1 MVTLLKG
8 TMIKRMQ
15 ELKSN
20 NLYKIFY
27 GILLLIVVF
36 FIFLLSGL
44 NKTDNLITDG
54 PLPND
59 CINQK
64 IPHYAKSLFV
74 DDKLNRK
81 KDKYSFI
88 AAGHIYGS
96 HRSAQQGSILPA
108 TTLLNN
114 ISLLKSLE
122 SDFFVS
128 LGDSYWWPD
137 SKYINSFISSV
148 IETLDLPFIIAPGN
162 HEIGN
167 DISIFCNRFGPL
179 YYRFSYGFSE
189 FIVLNTGLNGKA
201 FLDDTQLSFLMSVI
215 QSLNETE
222 ELKHLFILSHKFI
235 WAPEDS
241 VMQVISKDRIEG
253 ENYRQ
258 YNDTNFYKN
267 VLPVIKMSKKP
278 IYWITGDLKPLPLF
292 FHKKNNITYIATH
305 IYDVVQDAVI
315 QVKISNDKVT
325 FHPVSL
331 SGKKLQ
337 PLENYNVKYWEDWYA
352 KK

>member
-1 MVTLLKG
+1 MAILLRG
-8 TMIKRMQ
+8 TAMKKMQ
-15 ELKSN
+15 EPKSN
-20 NLYKIFY
+20 NLYKIFC
-27 GILLLIVVF
+27 GILLLIVTL
-36 FIFLLSGL
+36 FILSLSGFNRADKL
-44 NKTDNLITDG
+44 VTDG
-54 PLPND
+54 SLPKD
-59 CINQK
+59 CLNQK
-64 IPHYAKSLFV
+64 IPNYAKSLFV
-74 DDKLNRK
+74 DDKLNSK
-81 KDKYSFI
+81 KDEYSFI

-96 HRSAQQGSILPA
+96 HRSAQQGRVLPA
-108 TTLLNN
+108 ASLVNN

-128 LGDSYWWPD
+128 LGDSYWWPEF
-137 SKYINSFISSV
+137 KYINSFISS
-148 IETLDLPFIIAPGN
+148 IIATLDLPFIIAPGN
-162 HEIGN
+162 HEIG
-167 DISIFCNRFGPL
+167 DDVSIFCKQFGPL
-179 YYRFSYGFSE
+179 YYRFSYGLSE

-201 FLDDTQLSFLMSVI
+201 FLDDVQLSFLMSVI

-258 YNDTNFYKN
+258 YNDTNFSKH
-267 VLPVIKMSKKP
+267 VLPVLKMAKKP

-305 IYDVVQDAVI
+305 IYDVVEDAVI
-315 QVKISNDKVT
+315 QVKISKDNVT
-325 FHPVSL
+325 FHPISL
-331 SGKKLQ
+331 SGKN
-337 PLENYNVKYWEDWYA
+337 LEPIEHYNVKYWEDWYA

>member
-8 TMIKRMQ
+8 KMMKKMQ
-15 ELKSN
+15 KAKSN
-20 NLYKIFY
+20 YLYKFFC
-27 GILLLIVVF
+27 GILLLIAVL
-36 FIFLLSGL
+36 FIFLLSGF
-44 NKTDNLITDG
+44 NKTNKTVIDSQ
-54 PLPND
+54 LPND
-59 CINQK
+59 CLNQK

-74 DDKLNRK
+74 DDKLNSK
-81 KDKYSFI
+81 KDEYSFI

-96 HRSAQQGSILPA
+96 HRAAQQGRILPA
-108 TTLLNN
+108 TTLVNN

-128 LGDSYWWPD
+128 LGDSYWWPEY
-137 SKYINSFISSV
+137 KYINSFISSV

-167 DISIFCNRFGPL
+167 DASIFCKQFGPV

-189 FIVLNTGLNGKA
+189 FIVLNTGLDGKA
-201 FLDDTQLSFLMSVI
+201 FLDEVQLSFLMNAI
-215 QSLNETE
+215 QSLNKTD

-235 WAPEDS
+235 WAPEDLA
-241 VMQVISKDRIEG
+241 MQVISKDRIEG
-253 ENYRQ
+253 KNYRQ
-258 YNDTNFYKN
+258 YNDTNFSKH
-267 VLPVIKMSKKP
+267 VLPVLKKAKKP

-292 FHKKNNITYIATH
+292 FHKKKNITYIATH

-315 QVKISNDKVT
+315 QVKISNDNVT
-325 FHPVSL
+325 FNPISL
-331 SGKKLQ
+331 SGKKLE
-337 PLENYNVKYWEDWYA
+337 PLEYYNVKYWEDWYA

>member
-1 MVTLLKG
+1 MVTLLKEK
-8 TMIKRMQ
+8 MMKKMQ

-20 NLYKIFY
+20 NLFKIFC
-27 GILLLIVVF
+27 GILLMIAAL
-36 FIFLLSGL
+36 FIFLLSDFNRT
-44 NKTDNLITDG
+44 NKAFIDG

-59 CINQK
+59 CLNQK
-64 IPHYAKSLFV
+64 IPHYAKSLFI
-74 DDKLNRK
+74 DDKLNSK
-81 KDKYSFI
+81 KNEYSFI

-96 HRSAQQGSILPA
+96 HDAAQQGRELPA
-108 TTLLNN
+108 TTLVNN

-128 LGDSYWWPD
+128 LGDSYWWPEL
-137 SKYINSFISSV
+137 KYINSFISSV

-167 DISIFCNRFGPL
+167 DASIFCKLFGPL
-179 YYRFSYGFSE
+179 YYRFSYGISE

-201 FLDDTQLSFLMSVI
+201 FLDDNQLSFLMSVI

-222 ELKHLFILSHKFI
+222 ELKHLFIFSHKFI
-235 WAPEDS
+235 WAPEDLA
-241 VMQVISKDRIEG
+241 MQVISKDRIEG

-258 YNDTNFYKN
+258 YNDTNFSKH
-267 VLPVIKMSKKP
+267 VLPVLKKAKKP

-292 FHKKNNITYIATH
+292 FHKKNDITYIATH

-315 QVKISNDKVT
+315 QVKISNDNVS
-325 FHPVSL
+325 FHPISL
-331 SGKKLQ
+331 SGKNLE
-337 PLENYNVKYWEDWYA
+337 PLEHYNVKYWEDWYA